1 MCDLFTRRFSKRD
14 SCAQILLLDLAA
26 DDASADAL
34 LLQSVTSACMNN
46 AEGSALSKLF
56 IKLFKSGQSPVASS
70 SSNAAAAGLF
80 QGLQFSFPNATAAE
94 MPILARASQA
104 VSSFY
109 SASSHSS
116 SSLPSSSADPFSPD
130 GERDIRALELRI
142 IEANMDLA
150 LLPRANSIAGGCSL
164 FDVFA
169 FMSVHALLRFSASR
183 AFQNA
188 PFRFCLHIP
197 CRRNL
202 RGGFPAKGK
211 LQRVTC
217 GVCLIICC
225 DMWQLLRRVT

>member
-34 LLQSVTSACMNN
+34 LLESVTSACMNN

-109 SASSHSS
+109 STSSHSS
-116 SSLPSSSADPFSPD
+116 SSLPSSSADPFSLDGDAPFSPD

-169 FMSVHALLRFSASR
+169 SMSVHALLRYSASR

-188 PFRFCLHIP
+188 PFRF
-197 CRRNL
+197 
-202 RGGFPAKGK
+202 
-211 LQRVTC
+211 
-217 GVCLIICC
+217 
-225 DMWQLLRRVT
+225 